1 MSTMVGMKWGWA
13 VLALFSFVAACGP
26 GPASGAGPVPPTPSP
41 AFATP
46 IATSTPPPALRHVF
60 VIVMENKSYDQAL
73 SVPYTASLA
82 ARYAVATNYYAVTHP
97 SLPNYL
103 ALTSGS
109 TWGITDNA
117 YRALPAAGIGD
128 QLTAAGISWRA
139 YMEGL
144 TGDCRTSPPPY
155 ALNHNPFAS
164 YGGAC
169 PPNVVPLTALETD
182 LASSTP
188 RFVWITPDRCHD
200 THDCSLDV
208 GDRWL
213 QGIVPKILAS
223 EAWQKGGLLL
233 ITWDENDGTSGNRVA
248 TLIIAPD
255 LVGHSTARRS
265 DHYSL
270 LATVEDRLGVPRLGQ
285 AATATPIDA
294 LFAPR

>member
-1 MSTMVGMKWGWA
+1 V
-13 VLALFSFVAACGP
+13 
-26 GPASGAGPVPPTPSP
+26 
-41 AFATP
+41 ATP
-46 IATSTPPPALRHVF
+46 IATTNIPPPPLPHVF

-82 ARYAVATNYYAVTHP
+82 ARHAVATNYYAITHP

-117 YRALPAAGIGD
+117 YRVLPAAGIGD
-128 QLTAAGISWRA
+128 QLTAAGIPWRA

-144 TGDCRTSPPPY
+144 TGDCHTSPAPY
-155 ALNHNPFAS
+155 ARSHNPFVH

-169 PPNVVPLTALETD
+169 PANVVPLTALEAD
-182 LASSTP
+182 LAGNTP

-200 THDCSLDV
+200 QHDCSLDV

-213 QGIVPKILAS
+213 ESVVPKILAS
-223 EAWQKGGLLL
+223 RAWRASGLLF
-233 ITWDENDGTSGNRVA
+233 ITWDEDDGLSGNRVA

-255 LVGHSTARRS
+255 LVRHSTARRY

-285 AATATPIDA
+285 AAAATPIDD